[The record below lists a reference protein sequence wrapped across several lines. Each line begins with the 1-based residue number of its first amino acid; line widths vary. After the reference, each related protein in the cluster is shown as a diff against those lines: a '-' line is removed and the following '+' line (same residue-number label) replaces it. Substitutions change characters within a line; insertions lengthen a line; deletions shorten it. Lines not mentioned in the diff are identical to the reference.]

1 MSKMRIAAGL
11 TSMLLLG
18 AGLLAAQAPPAPK
31 PAPAPAAP
39 TWVQAVPPVP
49 PVPPVAPVAP
59 APPAPHTMVFAGHS
73 TQGAFLGVGTMPMSP
88 ELRAHFGAPEE
99 RGVLVDRV
107 EPGSAA
113 EAAGVKVGDVLTALE
128 DEPVADGVELLRAV
142 RQHEPGAK
150 VRVALVRDR
159 KPLTVEAKL
168 GDAEGQ
174 RQVVRI
180 EREIRRSDR
189 GPVVE
194 CPEGCVGVAID
205 VEWAE
210 RLAEEIERGL
220 NRPEIERHLRIIE
233 QKRPE
238 LEERLRE
245 LEERLVEMEK
255 KLHAAEKGR

>member
-1 MSKMRIAAGL
+1 MSKMQIAAGL
-11 TSMLLLG
+11 TSMILLG
-18 AGLLAAQAPPAPK
+18 AGHLAAQAAPAPK

-39 TWVQAVPPVP
+39 TWVEAVPPVP
-49 PVPPVAPVAP
+49 PAPPVAP
-59 APPAPHTMVFAGHS
+59 APPAPRTMVFAGHL
-73 TQGAFLGVGTMPMSP
+73 THGAFLGVGTMPMSP
-88 ELRAHFGAPEE
+88 ELRAHFGAPKE

-142 RQHEPGAK
+142 RRHEPGAK

-174 RQVVRI
+174 RQVMRI
-180 EREIRRSDR
+180 EREIRRSEG
-189 GPVVE
+189 GPLVE

-205 VEWAE
+205 PEWAE

-220 NRPEIERHLRIIE
+220 NRPEIERHLRVIE
-233 QKRPE
+233 QRGPE

-245 LEERLVEMEK
+245 LEQRLVEMEK
-255 KLHAAEKGR
+255 KLRAAEKGR

>member
-18 AGLLAAQAPPAPK
+18 AGLLAAQAAPAPK
-31 PAPAPAAP
+31 PPAAPAAP
-39 TWVQAVPPVP
+39 SWVQAVP

-59 APPAPHTMVFAGHS
+59 APPAPRTMVFAGHS

-88 ELRAHFGAPEE
+88 ELRAHFGAPKE
-99 RGVLVDRV
+99 RGVLVDRI

-142 RQHEPGAK
+142 RRHEPGAK

-174 RQVVRI
+174 RHVMRI
-180 EREIRRSDR
+180 EREIRRSEG
-189 GPVVE
+189 GPLVE
-194 CPEGCVGVAID
+194 CPEGCIGVAID
-205 VEWAE
+205 PEWAE

-220 NRPEIERHLRIIE
+220 NQPEIERHLRVIE
-233 QKRPE
+233 QRGPE

-245 LEERLVEMEK
+245 LEQRLVEMEK
-255 KLHAAEKGR
+255 KLRAAEKGR

>member
-1 MSKMRIAAGL
+1 MSKTRIAAGL
-11 TSMLLLG
+11 ISMLLLG
-18 AGLLAAQAPPAPK
+18 AGLLAAQATPAPK

-39 TWVQAVPPVP
+39 VWVEAVPPVP
-49 PVPPVAPVAP
+49 PVPPVAPV
-59 APPAPHTMVFAGHS
+59 PPAPRTMVFAGHP

-88 ELRAHFGAPEE
+88 ELRAFFGAPKE

-113 EAAGVKVGDVLTALE
+113 EAAGVKVGDVLTNLG
-128 DEPVADGVELLRAV
+128 DEPVAEGVELLRAV
-142 RQHEPGAK
+142 RRHEPGAK
-150 VRVALVRDR
+150 VRVALVRDK
-159 KPLTVEAKL
+159 KPLTLEAKL

-194 CPEGCVGVAID
+194 FPEGCVGVAID
-205 VEWAE
+205 PEWAE

-220 NRPEIERHLRIIE
+220 NRPEIERHLRVLE
-233 QKRPE
+233 ERRPQ

-245 LEERLVEMEK
+245 LEQRLVEMEK